1 MTVFIAWLVEFFYI
15 LALKISELL
24 PPYGT
29 VDCISTLMEGFIWWD
44 IMAPLRCEA
53 TPFITLVHSTISIR
67 KSPAPAGLFRQTEA
81 QVAENDL
88 SLLRRKTENI
98 RCLYEYEVGEGED
111 NQCKA

>member
-1 MTVFIAWLVEFFYI
+1 VTVFIAWLVEFFYI

-67 KSPAPAGLFRQTEA
+67 KSPAPAGLFRQTEM
-81 QVAENDL
+81 
-88 SLLRRKTENI
+88 
-98 RCLYEYEVGEGED
+98 
-111 NQCKA
+111 

>member
-81 QVAENDL
+81 EVSISDL
-88 SLLRRKTENI
+88 CRFLFWGKQAG
-98 RCLYEYEVGEGED
+98 LYFSVTGSVTD
-111 NQCKA
+111 I